1 MIDGNKIKLLIL
13 WDILQRNTDENH
25 AMNADEIREELA
37 KRGISVIRR
46 VVANDIAALND
57 YGYEVLSYKK
67 KYTYYYVVN
76 RPLDTA
82 EVVLIA
88 DALKSSK
95 LTPRQKNELIVKL
108 SNLLCCHQAESI
120 SKHLISFDGEKRSR
134 SSIIYNVD
142 VVERAIDENKQV
154 SFLYFDYNEKH
165 EKVFRKNGGRY
176 VMNPIIMV
184 WDRNNYYM
192 LCFSDNHS
200 NMITY
205 RLDKMDDIQI
215 AEEERT
221 LHAEYELF
229 NTEEYRRQAFSMFG
243 GALKNVTIWFES
255 SILSDIFDR
264 FGDDIKIVRL
274 DEKTYSV
281 TVQVQV
287 SKTFFAWIVGTQGK
301 VKIKSPQG
309 VLDEFNAFVSKIK
322 EEY

>member
-1 MIDGNKIKLLIL
+1 MESYKIKLLVL
-13 WDILQRNTDENH
+13 WDILQKNTDENH
-25 AMNADEIREELA
+25 AMNADEIREELS

-95 LTPRQKNELIVKL
+95 LTARQKNELIEKL
-108 SNLLCCHQAESI
+108 SNLLCSHQAKSV
-120 SKHLISFDGEKRSR
+120 SKHLISFDGEKKNH

-142 VVERAIDENKQV
+142 AIERAIDENKQI
-154 SFLYFDYNEKH
+154 SFLYFDYDEKH
-165 EKVFRKNGGRY
+165 NKVYRKNGERY
-176 VMNPIIMV
+176 IVNPIIMV

-205 RLDKMDDIQI
+205 RLDKMANVTITDK
-215 AEEERT
+215 ERSP
-221 LHAEYELF
+221 HAEYELF
-229 NTEEYRRQAFSMFG
+229 NTEDYRKQAFSMFNG
-243 GALKNVTIWFES
+243 ELKKVALLFDS
-255 SILSDIFDR
+255 SLFSEMFDR
-264 FGDDIKIVRL
+264 FGEDIRIVKL
-274 DEKTYSV
+274 NEETYSAQV
-281 TVQVQV
+281 SVQV

-301 VKIKSPQG
+301 VKIQSPQSVIDKFNVF
-309 VLDEFNAFVSKIK
+309 VLKIK
-322 EEY
+322 EAY

>member
-1 MIDGNKIKLLIL
+1 MADNKIKLLIL
-13 WDILQRNTDENH
+13 WDILQKNTDENH
-25 AMNADEIREELA
+25 AMNSDEIREELA

-95 LTPRQKNELIVKL
+95 LTARQKNELIEKL
-108 SNLLCCHQAESI
+108 SNLLCSHQAKSI
-120 SKHLISFDGEKRSR
+120 SKHLTFDGEKKNH

-142 VVERAIDENKQV
+142 AIERAIDENKQI
-154 SFLYFDYNEKH
+154 SFLYFDYDEKRN
-165 EKVFRKNGGRY
+165 KVYRKNGERY
-176 VMNPIIMV
+176 VVNPVIMV

-205 RLDKMDDIQI
+205 RLDKMADVTITDR
-215 AEEERT
+215 ER
-221 LHAEYELF
+221 LPHAEYELF
-229 NTEEYRRQAFSMFG
+229 NTEDYRKQAFSMFNG
-243 GALKNVTIWFES
+243 ELKKVTLYFNS
-255 SILSDIFDR
+255 SLLSETFDR
-264 FGDDIKIVRL
+264 FGDNIKIVKL
-274 DEKTYSV
+274 SEETYSTQV
-281 TVQVQV
+281 SVQV

-301 VKIKSPQG
+301 VKIQSPQS
-309 VLDEFNAFVSKIK
+309 VIDEFNAFVSKIK